1 MDATYREIRLD
12 DVDDAL
18 AFVQSRGSAAERAQ
32 VRHRLSL
39 AVNHNGETVGYGLC
53 LGDARGRFVMELAL
67 NDDAE
72 AAGLGQP
79 LADTV
84 LRKMQSAGIGTARVR
99 SLNEGGAEHLWHVTN
114 WLDHV
119 PSAAVSEAV
128 EHEVTAN
135 EQPSEESVQAA

>member
-1 MDATYREIRLD
+1 MDTTYREIRLD

-18 AFVQSRGSAAERAQ
+18 AFVQSHGSSAQ
-32 VRHRLSL
+32 RPQIRHRLSL
-39 AVNHNGETVGYGLC
+39 AVRCDGETVGYGLC
-53 LGDARGRFVMELAL
+53 LGDARGRFVLELAL
-67 NDDAE
+67 NEAAQ

-99 SLNEGGAEHLWHVTN
+99 SLNEGGAEHLWQVTN

-119 PSAAVSEAV
+119 PSTGSDALTERDD
-128 EHEVTAN
+128 TAGVPA
-135 EQPSEESVQAA
+135 QEESVQAA